1 MDNAVSDSGFT
12 TTFSGRKARAIGLGR
27 IAIPPVQKPSERPAV
42 RLVHRGSVWERF
54 PQTVAA
60 FRIVSCMIGW
70 ARGPNR
76 IHRLLPT
83 EGSLPSATFFCSSKI
98 AIRKPPAHDKKNAAM
113 RSPLV
118 CWSKITPCHLVSFP
132 GWIIPE
138 ACCTRHVQARWGSDV
153 AHHMTDRN
161 DSRKETR
168 SCRNPGDRH
177 RADLAAHLL
186 PTLARHAVVCPCRHD
201 TNVLGPFAPS
211 TEGLRR
217 FLGACQ
223 QSRSHAVLFLVLAR
237 AAGSTAAS
245 YIRDGPGFAQRRFD
259 RSPVKR

>member
-83 EGSLPSATFFCSSKI
+83 EGSLPSATFFSSSKI
-98 AIRKPPAHDKKNAAM
+98 AIRKPPAHGKKTLRCAAHSFAGLK
-113 RSPLV
+113 SPPATWFPFPV
-118 CWSKITPCHLVSFP
+118 GSF
-132 GWIIPE
+132 
-138 ACCTRHVQARWGSDV
+138 Q
-153 AHHMTDRN
+153 
-161 DSRKETR
+161 K
-168 SCRNPGDRH
+168 
-177 RADLAAHLL
+177 LAAPDMCRQDGVQMLL
-186 PTLARHAVVCPCRHD
+186 T
-201 TNVLGPFAPS
+201 T
-211 TEGLRR
+211 
-217 FLGACQ
+217 
-223 QSRSHAVLFLVLAR
+223 
-237 AAGSTAAS
+237 
-245 YIRDGPGFAQRRFD
+245 
-259 RSPVKR
+259 